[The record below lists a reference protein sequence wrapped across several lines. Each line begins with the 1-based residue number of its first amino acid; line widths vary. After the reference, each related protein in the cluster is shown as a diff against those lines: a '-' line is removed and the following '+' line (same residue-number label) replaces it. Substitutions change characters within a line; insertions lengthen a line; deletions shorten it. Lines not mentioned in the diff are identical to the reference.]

1 MAKYEP
7 LGEYLRGQDNDL
19 VRMSF
24 ADIERVTGVAL
35 PPSATRHRPFWS
47 NNPHNSVMTQVWLDA
62 GFESEQ
68 VDMVRRTLA
77 FRRVREP
84 KVPEGVDGKPF
95 HPLYGYMQGM
105 IRVMPGVDVTQ
116 GSDAEWAAHS
126 QVGADTRES

>member
-7 LGEYLRGQDNDL
+7 LGEYLRGHDTDL

-47 NNPHNSVMTQVWLDA
+47 NNPHNSVMTKVWLDA

-68 VDMVRRTLA
+68 VDMARCTLV

-84 KVPEGVDGKPF
+84 KIPDSLDGKPF

-105 IRVMPGVDVTQ
+105 IRVMPGVDV
-116 GSDAEWAAHS
+116 ARPA
-126 QVGADTRES
+126 GADWIAPQSDPQEP

>member
-7 LGEYLRGQDNDL
+7 LGEYLKAQEQTL

-35 PPSATRHRPFWS
+35 PPSDTRHRPFLS

-68 VDMVRRTLA
+68 VDMVRCTLA

-84 KVPEGVDGKPF
+84 KIPEDAGGKPF
-95 HPLYGYMQGM
+95 HPLYGYLQGM
-105 IRVMPGVDVTQ
+105 IRVMAGVDI
-116 GSDAEWAAHS
+116 S
-126 QVGADTRES
+126 QPAGADWAIPLHADPQER